1 MPGVVVTTG
10 ETLQSAGI
18 SLRTG
23 TVFVVAPA
31 AYGPET
37 PTLVRSLNEAVQ
49 LFGPRE
55 GESVKLYDAIDRS
68 LAIGAARAYVQ
79 RISGEGA
86 AAAAKLELETTGK
99 KKTLIVAAK
108 YKGTY
113 GNGLKLEVIENA
125 GKTAVKL
132 VVLNPEGEVL
142 EVSGEYAKA
151 EELLAWGK
159 THEAYVVI
167 TEASE
172 YTAGKGEKLEKLA
185 STKLASGGNPTVNE
199 KSTIKGI
206 EAFTKSY
213 GPGQLIVPGNTEEK
227 VHVAMAE
234 WSLTSK
240 TNRVALADLK
250 GAEEAGTTPS
260 SLKSEKG
267 TIAAGLAGNILF
279 FASAGQAPGIAGG
292 TTRTIPASVIA
303 AGLFAKVAR
312 TGNDNQAPAGVNWP
326 LGPAITGLV
335 NTYTEAQMTE
345 LEESGINPL
354 AEINGQICLYGDTT
368 ALARSKDPI
377 FCQYSAARERMH
389 LVAEA
394 EEIGQRFLFSTLDG
408 RHQRRAL
415 FQGEL
420 QAMVKRHWEAGA
432 LYGETAAE
440 AGEVKV
446 GEPVNTLVTEQ
457 EGQLNAELIVRISPV
472 ATVINIRLTS
482 TPITEAV

>member
-23 TVFVVAPA
+23 TDFIVASA
-31 AYGPET
+31 NYGPET

-49 LFGPRE
+49 LYGPRE
-55 GESVKLYDAIDRS
+55 GESVKLYDAIDRAF
-68 LAIGAARAYVQ
+68 AIGASRAYVN
-79 RISGEGA
+79 RIAGGSP
-86 AAAAKLELETTGK
+86 AAAKLELEAGSTA
-99 KKTLIVAAK
+99 KTLIATAK
-108 YKGTY
+108 YKGEY
-113 GNGLKLEVIENA
+113 GNKLKVEVIENA
-125 GKTAVKL
+125 GKTASKIVY
-132 VVLNPEGEVL
+132 LNPEGEVL
-142 EVSGEYAKA
+142 ESSPEYTEAK
-151 EELLAWGK
+151 EILAWGK
-159 THEAYVVI
+159 LHETYIVL
-167 TEASE
+167 SE
-172 YTAGKGEKLEKLA
+172 GSGYSTGKAGVLKTLA
-185 STKLASGGNPTVNE
+185 SKVLSGGVNPTVSEAN
-199 KSTIKGI
+199 TIKAIEGI
-206 EAFTKSY
+206 PKSL
-213 GPGQLIVPGNTEEK
+213 GPGQLQVPGNSEEK

-234 WSLTSK
+234 HAVK
-240 TNRVALADLK
+240 NNRHALADLS
-250 GAEEAGTTPS
+250 GAETTGTTPS

-267 TIAAGLAGNILF
+267 TIAAGLAGYIDF
-279 FASAGQAPGIAGG
+279 FSSAGQAPGIAGG
-292 TTRTIPASVIA
+292 TTRTIPASTIA
-303 AGLFAKVAR
+303 AGLFAKVSR

-345 LEESGINPL
+345 LEEAGINPL
-354 AEINGQICLYGDTT
+354 TEVNGQICLYGDAT

-377 FCQYSAARERMH
+377 FCQYSASRERMH

-408 RHQRRAL
+408 RHQKRAL

-420 QAMVKRHWEAGA
+420 QAMIKRHWEAGA

-446 GEPVNTLVTEQ
+446 GEPVNTLATEQ

-472 ATVINIRLTS
+472 ATVINIHLTS
-482 TPITEAV
+482 SPITEAV

>member
-23 TVFVVAPA
+23 TAFIAQSAV
-31 AYGPET
+31 YGPET

-49 LFGPRE
+49 LYGPRE
-55 GESVKLYDAIDRS
+55 GESVKLYDAVDRAFA
-68 LAIGAARAYVQ
+68 LGAARAYIQ
-79 RISGEGA
+79 RIGGSGTE
-86 AAAAKLELETTGK
+86 AAKLEVGPTSHE
-99 KKTLIVAAK
+99 KTLVVTAK
-108 YKGTY
+108 YNGTY
-113 GNGLKLEVIENA
+113 GNSLKIAVVENEA
-125 GKTAVKL
+125 KTKTKL
-132 VVLNPEGEVL
+132 VIYNPEGEVL
-142 EVSGEYAKA
+142 EQSGEYAKA
-151 EELLAWGK
+151 EELLTWGS
-159 THEAYVVI
+159 THTTYVTI
-167 TEASE
+167 TAGSE
-172 YTAGKGEKLEKLA
+172 YSTEKANKLAAKA
-185 STKLASGGNPTVNE
+185 STKLAGGVNPTVT
-199 KSTIKGI
+199 SGTTIKAI
-206 EAFTKSY
+206 EALNKSY
-213 GPGQLIVPGNTEEK
+213 GPGQLLVPGNTEEA

-240 TNRVALADLK
+240 YNRVALADLK

-279 FASAGQAPGIAGG
+279 FSSAGQAPGIAGG

-377 FCQYSAARERMH
+377 YCQYSAARERMH

-394 EEIGQRFLFSTLDG
+394 EEIGQRFLFTTLDG

-420 QAMVKRHWEAGA
+420 QAMIKRHWENGA

-446 GEPVNTLVTEQ
+446 GESVNTLATEQ
-457 EGQLNAELIVRISPV
+457 EGQLKAELIVRISPV
-472 ATVINIRLTS
+472 ATVLEIKLVS
-482 TPITEAV
+482 SPITEAV